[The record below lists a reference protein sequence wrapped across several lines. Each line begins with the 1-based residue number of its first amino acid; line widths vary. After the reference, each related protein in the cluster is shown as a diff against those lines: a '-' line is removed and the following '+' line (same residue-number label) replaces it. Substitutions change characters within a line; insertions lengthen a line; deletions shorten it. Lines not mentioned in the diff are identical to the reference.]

1 MMSLSRQQP
10 ERRKWPRPPLWLNL
24 SLLVLAAATF
34 AFAQHQR
41 TIIRDKTAKLFEP
54 APRSNSELNAIR
66 DQLADMDLTEAQLA
80 RQIDAKMDYLHA
92 LQSEDFYI
100 AIDTQRR
107 KLYFRIGKDVARE
120 ADVEI
125 GEAKTITGNG
135 RTWTFVPLK
144 GGFTVVNKS
153 SDYAWTVPEWVYAM
167 NHEPVPAT
175 PPTIPDGLGKY
186 VIVLP
191 DNYLIHSP
199 PPDASPL
206 HGRPKPGSFMIPEAD
221 LAAIWPRI
229 TKATRVYIF

>member
-1 MMSLSRQQP
+1 MSLSRQQP

-24 SLLVLAAATF
+24 LLLVIAAATF
-34 AFAQHQR
+34 VYAQHQR
-41 TIIRDKTAKLFEP
+41 QVIRVKTAKLFEP
-54 APRSNSELNAIR
+54 APNSNAELNQIR
-66 DQLADMDLTEAQLA
+66 DQLADMDLTRDQLA
-80 RQIDAKMDYLHA
+80 HELDAKLDYLHS
-92 LQSEDFYI
+92 LQGAEFYI

-107 KLYFRIGKDVARE
+107 KLWLRIGKDVARE

-144 GGFTVVNKS
+144 GGFTVVNKTT
-153 SDYAWTVPEWVYAM
+153 DYEWTVPEWVYAM
-167 NHEPVPAT
+167 NHQPLPANR
-175 PPTIPDGLGKY
+175 PTIANGLGRY

-199 PPDASPL
+199 PPEASPL
-206 HGRPKPGSFMIPEAD
+206 HGQPKPGSFMVPEGD

-229 TKATRVYIF
+229 TKSTRVYIF